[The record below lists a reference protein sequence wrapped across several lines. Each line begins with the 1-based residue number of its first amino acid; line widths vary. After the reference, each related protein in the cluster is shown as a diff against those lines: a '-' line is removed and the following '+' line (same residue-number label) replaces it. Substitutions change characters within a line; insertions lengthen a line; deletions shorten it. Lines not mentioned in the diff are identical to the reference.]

1 MARQDF
7 WGREPWEEEGRSL
20 RSCGEKQD
28 ELAAVEKKAPP
39 CGRA

>member
-7 WGREPWEEEGRSL
+7 WGREHWEEGRSL

-28 ELAAVEKKAPP
+28 ELATVEKKAPP
-39 CGRA
+39 RGRA